1 VVLPSTNVKAMI
13 HRVGRPVNVLEQS
26 VTGTDDFNNPEY
38 GYTDTSVDGDPPVKA
53 VRTYPNRNRQDS
65 GNGGPYDQD
74 RPLFMF
80 APEEAPDEGAR
91 VEYGSE
97 TYELGSATIYDTH
110 VAFLAKVVSN

>member
-1 VVLPSTNVKAMI
+1 MTLPSHNVTAMI
-13 HRVGRPVNVLEQS
+13 HRVGEPVTILEQS
-26 VTGTDDFNNPEY
+26 VVDTDEFNNPEY
-38 GYTDTSVDGDPPVKA
+38 DWTDNSTDSDPTIKA
-53 VRTYPNRNRQDS
+53 IRTYPNRNRQNF

-80 APEEAPDEGAR
+80 TPDEAPDEGAR